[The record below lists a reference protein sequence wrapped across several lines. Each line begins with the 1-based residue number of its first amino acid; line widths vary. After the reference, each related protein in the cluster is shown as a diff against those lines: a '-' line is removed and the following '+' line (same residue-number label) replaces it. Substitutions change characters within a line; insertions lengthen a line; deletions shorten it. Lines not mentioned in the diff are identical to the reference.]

1 MSIMFSII
9 VPIYKIREEYLRQC
23 IESLIHQTFKNIE
36 IHLIDDGSPDNC
48 GQICDEYALQDNR
61 IIVHHLKNGGLS
73 YARNAGLKCSKGE
86 YVIFLDADDWVANT
100 FCDNMNSILVGDPSI
115 DVVCTCYCY
124 AYRNGKID
132 VNNNSR
138 EFKNKVILDR
148 EKKDKLLMAA
158 LYLPQYL
165 HADISNQAEY
175 SITMWGKVF
184 RRAFLLDNQLKCVQG
199 ISPFEDNIFYVEML
213 NSNPILYFDPHISF
227 FYRINEQSVT
237 QRHLNHKYEIG
248 NLSKTFKA
256 LKYVVDEDQLMALFV
271 IMRIRQVAENIFF
284 NKGLSQKEKRKYL
297 DDMRN
302 DVEIAEQLETI
313 QRKRLYQCFHKSH
326 YLFYMLFYY
335 KQWGM
340 LNILFAIKKGAVIEK
355 KQDGSGYIKF
365 E

>member
-284 NKGLSQKEKRKYL
+284 NKGLSQKEKKKYL

-313 QRKRLYQCFHKSH
+313 QRKRLYQCCHKSH